1 MTGQIL
7 SWLKEG
13 IYEYEKALAVVPQA
27 EVDKRLVS
35 LSEMWTASS
44 PAQFKE
50 AMTIAQFPTYF
61 GTILNREF
69 VKAYEVMQGSWKS
82 YTYADTAPDFR
93 DISRLRMDWYLPLHL
108 RREKAESKAGYV
120 VENEFH
126 YGVEE
131 YSTQFDISWQTLQ
144 NDDLG
149 ELKRAPE
156 ELLKAALAF
165 ENAFVSN
172 LYDNAITQFTVLTL
186 GVPWFGTGRL
196 TAANLAIGINA
207 MIVRT
212 MPNGQPM
219 NISKIYLVVPPL
231 LALQANIILSSALM
245 AGVATNDKNVLPQ
258 YIAGVYVD
266 PYITTVGANVPW
278 YLFAAPSEIAAVRV
292 ARLQGAPGPFTY
304 IDESSIRVISGSAPS
319 SFTLGSFA
327 TGDIQYA
334 VSDIIGGW
342 DSATLVGL
350 TDFRGFY
357 YSNGTTA

>member
-1 MTGQIL
+1 
-7 SWLKEG
+7 
-13 IYEYEKALAVVPQA
+13 
-27 EVDKRLVS
+27 
-35 LSEMWTASS
+35 MWSASS

-50 AMTIAQFPTYF
+50 AMTMAQFPTYL

-69 VKAYEVMQGSWKS
+69 VKAYEVKQGSWKS
-82 YTYADTAPDFR
+82 YTKADTAPDFR

-126 YGVEE
+126 YGVDE
-131 YSTQFDISWQTLQ
+131 YSTQFDISWQTFQ
-144 NDDLG
+144 SDDLG

-165 ENAFVSN
+165 ENAWVSN
-172 LYDNAITQFTVLTL
+172 LYDNGVTQATVLGM

-196 TAANLAIGINA
+196 TALNLAIGINA

-219 NISKIYLVVPPL
+219 NISKIYLVIPPL
-231 LALQANIILSSALM
+231 LALQANVILNSALM
-245 AGVATNDKNVLPQ
+245 AGVATNDKNVLAQ

-278 YLFAAPSEIAAVRV
+278 YLFADPNEIGAVRV

-304 IDESSIRVISGSAPS
+304 IDESSIKIISGSAPA
-319 SFTLGSFA
+319 SFGLGSFA

-342 DSATLVGL
+342 DNVALVGL

>member
-7 SWLKEG
+7 QWMKEG
-13 IYEYEKALAVVPQA
+13 VYEYETKLAENAAPV
-27 EVDKRLVS
+27 VDKRLS
-35 LSEMWTASS
+35 ALSEMWTAKS

-50 AMTIAQFPTYF
+50 AMTTAQFPTYF
-61 GTILNREF
+61 ATLLDRAF
-69 VKAYEVMQGSWKS
+69 VDAYAVKQGSWKS
-82 YTYADTAPDFR
+82 YTKPDTAPDFR

-108 RREKAESKAGYV
+108 RREKAENKAGYMA
-120 VENEFH
+120 EAEFH

-131 YSTQFDISWQTLQ
+131 YGTQVDISWRAFQ

-149 ELKRAPE
+149 EIKRAPE

-172 LYDNAITQFTVLTL
+172 LYDNATTL
-186 GVPWFGTGRL
+186 ATILALGAPWSGTGRL

-207 MIVRT
+207 MQART

-219 NISKIYLVVPPL
+219 SLTNLYLVIPPI
-231 LALQANIILSSALM
+231 LALQANVILSSANM

-258 YIAGVYVD
+258 YISGVFVD
-266 PYITTVGANVPW
+266 PYITTAVPNVPW
-278 YLFAAPSEIAAVRV
+278 YLFAAPSEIGTVRV

-304 IDESSIRVISGSAPS
+304 INESSIRVISGSAPA
-319 SFTLGSFA
+319 SFTMGSFA
-327 TGDIQYA
+327 TGDIEYA

-342 DSATLVGL
+342 DSGTLVGL